1 LNKLGAGVELGTGW
15 IEGFSSSAL
24 GTLISCNWAGFWLG
38 VEGREGIAA
47 TLSGTG
53 KTIGDTAAEPTR
65 EATGVVGLE
74 PGFPGVQGD
83 EPLAALGDSDLLIVE
98 LEGGATPAGKS
109 SSRAFGETELTFA
122 VAVKGEPSF

>member
-1 LNKLGAGVELGTGW
+1 M
-15 IEGFSSSAL
+15 
-24 GTLISCNWAGFWLG
+24 ISCNWAGFWLG

-74 PGFPGVQGD
+74 PGLPGVQGD
-83 EPLAALGDSDLLIVE
+83 ETLAALGDSDLFIVE
-98 LEGGATPAGKS
+98 LEGGATPAGKRS
-109 SSRAFGETELTFA
+109 SSAFGEIELAFA
-122 VAVKGEPSF
+122 VATTGEPSLKIVIS